1 MIGKSVTQPGI
12 CKLEQATLTLTLTL
26 TLILTLTLTLTLTR
40 SAPHF
45 DTLTPLRGP
54 TVFERVLGREPP
66 RPPQA
71 PMSVS
76 SFTTSVASS
85 N

>member
-1 MIGKSVTQPGI
+1 M
-12 CKLEQATLTLTLTL
+12 
-26 TLILTLTLTLTLTR
+26 
-40 SAPHF
+40 
-45 DTLTPLRGP
+45 RGP

-66 RPPQA
+66 RPPQ
-71 PMSVS
+71 PPLSVS